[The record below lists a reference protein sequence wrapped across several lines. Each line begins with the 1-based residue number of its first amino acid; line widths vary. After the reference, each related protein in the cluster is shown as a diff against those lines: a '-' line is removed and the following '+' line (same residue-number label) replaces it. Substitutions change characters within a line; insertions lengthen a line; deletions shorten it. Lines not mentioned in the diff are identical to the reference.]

1 MCSRRFPK
9 QRAGHLSLPA
19 CQEMLCLHFITL
31 TARGRTNSNMQLPF
45 LKVKWEETQCLLFF
59 VWFMYT
65 GIATSRLPCSFW
77 PLLCNISLKYANKVS
92 GSSGTS
98 HSQVQWW
105 YEKPLRCG
113 AFFNSS
119 LLQVDSTF
127 YFDICAPFVVL

>member
-1 MCSRRFPK
+1 MFALYNTDSKRQDKFQYAVAFSEGEVGRN
-9 QRAGHLSLPA
+9 SVPA
-19 CQEMLCLHFITL
+19 
-31 TARGRTNSNMQLPF
+31 
-45 LKVKWEETQCLLFF
+45 FF